1 MNEHEILEYINTVI
15 KNDKK
20 NGKNRA
26 KMYIAWLKDNFKIN
40 YKKYDYFMEV
50 INNLNNRGDL

>member
-20 NGKNRA
+20 NGKNKA

-50 INNLNNRGDL
+50 INNDKKLQ